1 MELEIQ
7 LDDESA
13 RKLHYIQQETSEDI
27 SEVIKI
33 SIALCYQHLQQKNN
47 DPLAKLRQSSFIG
60 SFQAEP
66 DLAANSEVILRSLTQ
81 EAHDHR

>member
-1 MELEIQ
+1 MTLT
-7 LDDESA
+7 
-13 RKLHYIQQETSEDI
+13 KLHYIQQETSEDI
-27 SEVIKI
+27 SEVIKL
-33 SIALCYQHLQQKNN
+33 SIDLRYQHLQQKEN

-81 EAHDHR
+81 ENHDHC